1 MATRSMLR
9 TLLVA
14 LIACAATPAVADAD
28 GWVTVRYTG
37 TYDELFVNEPQNPAA
52 WQDTMHFTWDERQ
65 VFHLTGQRTVKA
77 EPPQVSISGHVSSTY
92 APPNNNLDCSFDVV
106 PRPQAPSPILFHWLG
121 GPKAGA
127 TAMMPTSGEYAM
139 DSGATSPRCG
149 VAPNGVVAVGS
160 PSTLPDSFLSVMA
173 LAVAADLSGTLG
185 GPTVSR
191 SYDAEGKS
199 LDGRD
204 TVSLHATMTIAN
216 SARKP
221 ANTAI
226 SPPKSRTPAR
236 TKAKI
241 AALEAFKATFQRAL
255 YPCGVGAGAGTALI
269 AAGPVGLAVGGTMSA
284 LGTPLCLAYL
294 QTLKQEADTVADPP
308 KTSYRSVARIAPV
321 RAAPLKLPA
330 CPAAAG
336 AGSPGAVCR
345 AIGPRAR
352 TLLTRA
358 RETGA
363 AARAIDTTI
372 SRETAALR
380 AGSKKGIA
388 LQERTLSSLAPK
400 FAARRRAESK
410 AGKALAAVLRSAGL
424 NVSLDATSGPAALA
438 ALQARLAARG
448 LAAGKITTVLSGPPS
463 VTAGDLVTAF
473 GR

>member
-1 MATRSMLR
+1 MATGSMLR

-14 LIACAATPAVADAD
+14 LVGCAVMPAMANAD

-37 TYDELFVNEPQNPAA
+37 TWDHLRIFEPENPAA
-52 WQDTMHFTWDERQ
+52 QQNTVHLAWDERQ
-65 VFHLTGQRTVKA
+65 VFHLTGQNTVKP
-77 EPPQVSISGHVSSTY
+77 EPPQVSISGRFRSTY
-92 APPNNNLDCSFDVV
+92 APPNSNLDCSFAIV
-106 PRPQAPSPILFHWLG
+106 PRPGAPSPILFHWLG

-127 TAMMPTSGEYAM
+127 TAMIPFNGNYAM
-139 DSGATSPRCG
+139 DSGSTSPRCG
-149 VAPNGVVAVGS
+149 IDPNGSFDNWVG
-160 PSTLPDSFLSVMA
+160 LPDKVLTV
-173 LAVAADLSGTLG
+173 LAQAQAADLSGTLG
-185 GPTVSR
+185 GPTVSQ
-191 SYDAEGKS
+191 SYDAEGT
-199 LDGRD
+199 GTNGQD
-204 TVSLHATMTIAN
+204 TASLHATMTVAN

-221 ANTAI
+221 TNTAS
-226 SPPKSRTPAR
+226 SPPNSRTPAR
-236 TKAKI
+236 AKAKI
-241 AALEAFKATFQRAL
+241 AALEAFKETFQRAL
-255 YPCGVGAGAGTALI
+255 YPCGVGAGVGTALI

-308 KTSYRSVARIAPV
+308 KPSYRSAARIAPV

-330 CPAAAG
+330 CPAASG

-345 AIGPRAR
+345 AIGPSAR
-352 TLLTRA
+352 TLLMRV

-380 AGSKKGIA
+380 AGNKQGIA
-388 LQERTLSSLAPK
+388 LQDRTLSSLAPK

-410 AGKALAAVLRSAGL
+410 AARALAAVLRSAGL

-448 LAAGKITTVLSGPPS
+448 LTAGKITTVLSGPPS